1 MGEFI
6 ECVQGI
12 GEASKYLDYPVV
24 SGNVSFYNET
34 KDKGIKPTPSIGGVG
49 LIKDYKKMISMGL
62 TKINNLVL
70 IIGKTVGHIDQ
81 SIFAKNILN
90 QKKGPPP
97 EINLFNEKNN
107 GETLLKLI
115 ADGFIKSAHDI
126 SVGGILVAIVK
137 MSINGNKGINIKKP
151 ENLVN
156 YFEYFFG
163 EDQGR
168 YLIEIEK
175 NDLNKVKSVLDQN
188 SVYFNEIGIIQEKNI
203 VLKDKLNV
211 TIDELIKSNKTWLT
225 NYMSK

>member
-1 MGEFI
+1 
-6 ECVQGI
+6 
-12 GEASKYLDYPVV
+12 
-24 SGNVSFYNET
+24 
-34 KDKGIKPTPSIGGVG
+34 
-49 LIKDYKKMISMGL
+49 MGL
-62 TKINNLVL
+62 TKIDNLVL
-70 IIGKTVGHIDQ
+70 IIGKTEGHIDQ

-90 QKKGPPP
+90 KKKGPHP

-107 GETLLKLI
+107 VETLLKLI
-115 ADGFIKSAHDI
+115 NDGFIKSAHDI
-126 SVGGILVAIVK
+126 SVGGTLVAIVK
-137 MSINGNKGINIKKP
+137 MSIKGNKGISIRKP

-175 NDLNKVKSVLDQN
+175 NDLNEVKSVLDKN
-188 SVYFNEIGIIQEKNI
+188 SVYFTEVGIIQEKNI